1 MFGITSNNKRIKLPV
16 QIEKTNDY
24 ACVIVSKDLDYS
36 NIRQVEADFF
46 GIVANTS
53 DSGYLVLPRGVGNQD
68 YSLFY
73 FNRQKENFE
82 SRIAESNM
90 PFFGI
95 KTEQQ
100 TVLAIVTGMP
110 YDYTLNISLKNG
122 KYRVYPVFK
131 LDGESP
137 YEDLKI
143 EYFYLTGDDANYSGM
158 ARRYRRYKLDKG
170 EIVPLSVRMQTN
182 EALSYAANSVMIRI
196 RCGWKPAPPQVLH
209 QTPEN
214 EPPMHV
220 ACDFNRVGNLLDE
233 LKTQG
238 VDKAE
243 ICLVGWNVKGHD
255 GRWPQAFPV
264 CQELGGEETLKQ
276 LILKAQKLGYQI
288 TCHTN
293 HTDQYDIADWYNPE
307 NTRRNRAGKPVINAN
322 GWSGGE
328 MFDLCPGIGLKQA
341 EQVLPKVA
349 DLGFRGIHYI
359 DVLGTVYP
367 RKCYHPA
374 HFVNSKKA
382 VECAKKMCIRAKEL
396 FGGISSEGAYDFLA
410 PYLDYGLYISYSRE
424 TGGLCHKPI
433 PFWQLVYHGTV
444 LSNPYTDTVNSS
456 FKDKE
461 IQLKLIE
468 YGGRPTFYFYSAFM
482 DNGNNWMGA
491 VDAKCD
497 NETELAASVSKIKQS
512 YEEYK
517 KLRYLQTA
525 FMEKHEETED
535 NAFVITYSNGA
546 ILKVD
551 YNKGHYELIEE
562 GKRNADK

>member
-1 MFGITSNNKRIKLPV
+1 MFGITSDNKRIKLPV

-24 ACVIVSKDLDYS
+24 ACVIVSKGLDYS

-46 GIVANTS
+46 GTVADTS

-95 KTEQQ
+95 KTKQQ

-170 EIVPLSVRMQTN
+170 EIVPLSVRMQTS
-182 EALSYAANSVMIRI
+182 EALRYAADSVMIRI

-220 ACDFNRVGNLLDE
+220 ACDFNRVENLLDE

-293 HTDQYDIADWYNPE
+293 HTDQYEIADCYNPE
-307 NTRRNRAGKPVINAN
+307 NTRRNRVGKPVINAN

-328 MFDLCPGIGLKQA
+328 MFDLCPKIGLKQA

-382 VECAKKMCIRAKEL
+382 VECAKKNVYPSKRTVRRHIFRGGIRL
-396 FGGISSEGAYDFLA
+396 FGSVFRLRSI
-410 PYLDYGLYISYSRE
+410 
-424 TGGLCHKPI
+424 H
-433 PFWQLVYHGTV
+433 QL
-444 LSNPYTDTVNSS
+444 LP
-456 FKDKE
+456 
-461 IQLKLIE
+461 
-468 YGGRPTFYFYSAFM
+468 
-482 DNGNNWMGA
+482 
-491 VDAKCD
+491 
-497 NETELAASVSKIKQS
+497 
-512 YEEYK
+512 
-517 KLRYLQTA
+517 
-525 FMEKHEETED
+525 
-535 NAFVITYSNGA
+535 
-546 ILKVD
+546 
-551 YNKGHYELIEE
+551 
-562 GKRNADK
+562 

>member
-1 MFGITSNNKRIKLPV
+1 MFGITSDNKRIELPV

-36 NIRQVEADFF
+36 YIRQVEADFF
-46 GIVANTS
+46 GIVADTS

-122 KYRVYPVFK
+122 KYRIYPVFK

-143 EYFYLTGDDANYSGM
+143 EYFYLTGDDANYSGI

-170 EIVPLSVRMQTN
+170 EIVPLSVRMQTS
-182 EALSYAANSVMIRI
+182 EALRYAADSVMIRI

-293 HTDQYDIADWYNPE
+293 HTDQ
-307 NTRRNRAGKPVINAN
+307 
-322 GWSGGE
+322 
-328 MFDLCPGIGLKQA
+328 
-341 EQVLPKVA
+341 
-349 DLGFRGIHYI
+349 
-359 DVLGTVYP
+359 
-367 RKCYHPA
+367 
-374 HFVNSKKA
+374 
-382 VECAKKMCIRAKEL
+382 
-396 FGGISSEGAYDFLA
+396 
-410 PYLDYGLYISYSRE
+410 
-424 TGGLCHKPI
+424 
-433 PFWQLVYHGTV
+433 
-444 LSNPYTDTVNSS
+444 
-456 FKDKE
+456 
-461 IQLKLIE
+461 
-468 YGGRPTFYFYSAFM
+468 
-482 DNGNNWMGA
+482 
-491 VDAKCD
+491 
-497 NETELAASVSKIKQS
+497 
-512 YEEYK
+512 
-517 KLRYLQTA
+517 
-525 FMEKHEETED
+525 
-535 NAFVITYSNGA
+535 
-546 ILKVD
+546 
-551 YNKGHYELIEE
+551 
-562 GKRNADK
+562 

>member
-1 MFGITSNNKRIKLPV
+1 MFGITSDNKRIELPV

-36 NIRQVEADFF
+36 YIRQVEADFF
-46 GIVANTS
+46 GIVADTS

-122 KYRVYPVFK
+122 KYRIYPVFK

-143 EYFYLTGDDANYSGM
+143 EYFYLTGDDANYSGI

-170 EIVPLSVRMQTN
+170 EIVPLSVRMQTS
-182 EALSYAANSVMIRI
+182 EALRYAADSVMIRI

-293 HTDQYDIADWYNPE
+293 HTDQYEIADCYNPE
-307 NTRRNRAGKPVINAN
+307 NTRRNRVGKPVINAN

-328 MFDLCPGIGLKQA
+328 MFDLCPEIGLKQA

-456 FKDKE
+456 FKDKN

-517 KLRYLQTA
+517 KLRYLQTE
-525 FMEKHEETED
+525 FMEQHEETEE
-535 NAFVITYSNGA
+535 NVFVITYSNGA
-546 ILKVD
+546 VIKID
-551 YNKGHYELIEE
+551 YNKGNYELVKE
-562 GKRNADK
+562 GTKLC